1 VIVDERDAARVPDA
15 VEPVSEAQP
24 VAQADALISLGGD
37 GTMLGALRLVAGRP
51 VPILGANLGSLGFL
65 VEVQPHELDAALD
78 RLDTGDYTIEE
89 HGAAVLTDGYDESI
103 TFNDIARSQLLPHWR
118 HALER
123 RSQRARVGWD
133 RMYRLERR
141 WLPTAA
147 SCIPGRTPASTPRP
161 KGGAQCVRRARWDPC
176 GGAARMGG
184 PYRDRT
190 AGVSWVRDPVSR
202 RAALVENQPV
212 SVNDDPVASTIRRV
226 LTGSRLALRIL
237 TGAILWAAVVA
248 VRPRSDGALPED
260 VLKHAVEKIRSAAS
274 CSPPR

>member
-202 RAALVENQPV
+202 RAAPVEKPAV
-212 SVNDDPVASTIRRV
+212 SVNDDRVASAIRRV
-226 LTGSRLALRIL
+226 LTGSRLALRSSC
-237 TGAILWAAVVA
+237 G
-248 VRPRSDGALPED
+248 RSFGPRS
-260 VLKHAVEKIRSAAS
+260 
-274 CSPPR
+274 